1 MTSSFTLERKHKC
14 DPRVGIVS
22 RILHMDPATLAGP
35 GGPIGG
41 RATPIWWIHML
52 IFSSFVTSCIH
63 MLKVQVELVI
73 GKNMF
78 MSCYSSFETEA
89 VDCVECVNL

>member
-1 MTSSFTLERKHKC
+1 
-14 DPRVGIVS
+14 
-22 RILHMDPATLAGP
+22 MDLATLAGP

-41 RATPIWWIHML
+41 QATPIWWIHML

-89 VDCVECVNL
+89 VDGVLSVYIYDIFTVNSLAIYVSIAFN